1 MSPVSGN
8 SAGMGRHQLY
18 GDAAIVRLIRLG
30 RNVSGRLR
38 CGTRTGAFRLDVPC
52 QGRGVVRYA
61 QASVN
66 GFRHH

>member
-1 MSPVSGN
+1 M
-8 SAGMGRHQLY
+8 Y